1 MDPVTIGII
10 GVAAL
15 IVIFLLGVPVGFT
28 MALVGVVGFMAT
40 KGADAGLSLLARD
53 FWDTWSNYNLTIIPM
68 FVFMGSIAFYAGMSG
83 RLYDAAYIIF
93 GRWRGGLAMAT
104 VVATAAFSAIC
115 GSTSATAAAMGKVAI
130 PEMRRHGYDPGL
142 ASGCMAAAG
151 SLGIMIPPS
160 TIFIVYGLLTGES
173 IGRLFVAGVIPG
185 LLISAVFI
193 FVVYVI
199 CSMHPEYGPAGPYFP
214 LKEKLLA
221 AGGFLDAVILFTL
234 LIGGLLAG
242 LFGPNAAGGI
252 GAAGIICIGLVRG
265 QLSWAGLKRGL
276 REGLSAS
283 AMVLCIV
290 AGATVFGK
298 FITLTT
304 LPQQLVTELSGTN
317 ISPMITMILIL
328 VGYFIGGCFMDSLP
342 LVVLTVPMIFP
353 VIRALGFNPIWF
365 GVMIVLL
372 VEIGVI
378 TPPVGVNVY
387 VIKGISSEVPMSD
400 IFKGIMPFLA
410 GLIVVCVI
418 LLIFPQ
424 IATWLPSYITY

>member
-1 MDPVTIGII
+1 MSPLSLGII
-10 GVAAL
+10 GTIAL
-15 IVIFLLGVPVGFT
+15 LILFVLGVPIPWS
-28 MALVGVVGFMAT
+28 MAIVGVVGCAIIT
-40 KGADAGLSLLARD
+40 GPESAVRILSNDFVSTFNNETLAVI
-53 FWDTWSNYNLTIIPM
+53 TM
-68 FVFMGSIAFYAGMSG
+68 FIVMGTLAYHSG
-83 RLYDAAYIIF
+83 ISDRLY
-93 GRWRGGLAMAT
+93 GTTHKLVGHMRGGLAMAT
-104 VVATAAFSAIC
+104 VLACAGFAAMCGSTTATAASIGKIALREMKKYHYNPVL
-115 GSTSATAAAMGKVAI
+115 AMGCVA
-130 PEMRRHGYDPGL
+130 
-142 ASGCMAAAG
+142 SAG
-151 SLGIMIPPS
+151 TLGIMIPPS

-173 IGRLFVAGVIPG
+173 IGRLFVAGLVPG
-185 LLISAVFI
+185 LLISTVFI
-193 FVVYVI
+193 FVVYMI
-199 CSMHPEYGPAGPYFP
+199 CLLHPEYGPAGPKFS

-221 AGGFLDAVILFTL
+221 AGGFLDAVILFTV

-252 GAAGIICIGLVRG
+252 GAAGIICIGIARS

-283 AMVLCIV
+283 AMVLCII

-304 LPQQLVTELSGTN
+304 LPQQLVAELGSTN
-317 ISPMITMILIL
+317 ISPMITMIMIL

-353 VIRALGFNPIWF
+353 VVRALGFEPIWF

-387 VIKGISSEVPMSD
+387 VIKGISPEVPMSD
-400 IFKGIMPFLA
+400 IFKGITPFLV
-410 GLIVVCVI
+410 GLFVVCVI